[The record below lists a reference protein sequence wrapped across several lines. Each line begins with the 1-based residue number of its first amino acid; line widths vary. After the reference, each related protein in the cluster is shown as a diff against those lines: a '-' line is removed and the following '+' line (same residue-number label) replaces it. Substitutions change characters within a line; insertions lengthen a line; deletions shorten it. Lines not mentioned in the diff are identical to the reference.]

1 MCWAIVTFYTLPK
14 VNNSTHLHTCSTWKF
29 VLQLRRILQHISFE
43 KYLAQQLCKCSKIGF
58 SQPDTQNTNWLL
70 WSLFLFF
77 LPNYLEIAGL
87 CNGRIHFTHGL
98 LFFWKISDFGSFSFN
113 TFQQEFSKQS
123 TKTSSNIVQLWQTIE
138 MVILQGCIPIV
149 IVRIK
154 GFGILGKEILG
165 NLRDDRCTCTCTLP

>member
-1 MCWAIVTFYTLPK
+1 MWIVLRNGLQLGILVKKKTPTVYSSSKTFLKSGLLLWDFGMCWAIVTFYTLPK

-87 CNGRIHFTHGL
+87 CNGHIHFSHER
-98 LFFWKISDFGSFSFN
+98 FN
-113 TFQQEFSKQS
+113 DSLKEPSS
-123 TKTSSNIVQLWQTIE
+123 T
-138 MVILQGCIPIV
+138 
-149 IVRIK
+149 
-154 GFGILGKEILG
+154 
-165 NLRDDRCTCTCTLP
+165 